1 MPSTALVDL
10 LRASRHCVVL
20 TGAGISTLSGIPDFR
35 GKNGFYR
42 RTDVDA
48 QKLFD
53 LAYFMRDPDYYY
65 RHSRDF
71 IYNLADKE
79 PNIIHTQLARLEEL
93 GVVKAVLTQNIDLL
107 HQKAGSRHVL
117 ELHGSPSRHRCLHCG
132 REFSF
137 DAIVELLDQGKSP
150 RCDACGGIVKPDI
163 IFFGEPLDPVVLG
176 EADDEASRAD
186 LMLVL
191 GSSLTVYPAA
201 GLPVSTLRQGG
212 RLAIVNADPTPLD
225 SRAVWRHPDLA
236 EAFTAVRD
244 ALDAGDLA
252 PRA

>member
-1 MPSTALVDL
+1 MNTCAPLIEL
-10 LRASRHCVVL
+10 LRQARHCVVL

-35 GKNGFYR
+35 GKNGFYK

-53 LAYFMRDPDYYY
+53 LDSFLRDPDYYY
-65 RHSRDF
+65 THAKDF

-79 PNIIHTQLARLEEL
+79 PNIIHTELARLERL
-93 GVVKAVLTQNIDLL
+93 GVIKAVLTQNIDLL

-117 ELHGSPSRHRCLHCG
+117 ELHGSPSRHRCLGCG
-132 REFSF
+132 RETAFN
-137 DAIVELLDQGKSP
+137 DIAALLDKGRIP

-163 IFFGEPLDPVVLG
+163 IFFGEPLDAEVLG
-176 EADDEASRAD
+176 EADDEASQAD

-201 GLPVSTLRQGG
+201 GLPVSTLRRRG
-212 RLAIVNADPTPLD
+212 RLAIINADPTPLD
-225 SRAVWRHPDLA
+225 SRAAWTYPDLG
-236 EAFTAVRD
+236 EAFAAVRE
-244 ALDAGDLA
+244 AIDAGTLD
-252 PRA
+252 RQ